1 MAIARS
7 QISTAI
13 PGKEMEFISLS
24 KEGIKL
30 MNDKGIPTG
39 VRVSH
44 SGTQDIEVYT
54 VSMFDNFQI
63 MVQHKTNWSVILI
76 YRHGMQKL

>member
-7 QISTAI
+7 QVSTAI

-54 VSMFDNFQI
+54 V
-63 MVQHKTNWSVILI
+63 
-76 YRHGMQKL
+76 